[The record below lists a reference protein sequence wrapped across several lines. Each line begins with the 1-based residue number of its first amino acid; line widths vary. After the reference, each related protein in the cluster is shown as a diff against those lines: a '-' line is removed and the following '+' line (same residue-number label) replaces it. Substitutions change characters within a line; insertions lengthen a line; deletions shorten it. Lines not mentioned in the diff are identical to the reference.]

1 MKRAD
6 ELCFDS
12 EDHLIMIASPNESTP
27 FVTFISTDTHQV
39 VTKLLFDGNNG
50 TKKAT
55 DGLEQCGWSP
65 KTGNFYINEP
75 GQQVIAVI
83 DPETVLAG
91 NPKVMTN
98 LPVDA
103 NDCAGPAG
111 MAIGPGDHIMLGCGV
126 PNTAMVNINTGATL
140 PGGRFEGLGGDD
152 EVWFNKGD
160 GHYFFPSCNA
170 DCRAT
175 TGGIGPEVLGVVDT
189 RGPRLDQSV
198 QLAS

>member
-1 MKRAD
+1 PRLDPLRGLSRVGSLERIFWGKLPPTLCGKFIDVGGMKRAD

-12 EDHLIMIASPNESTP
+12 EDHLIMIASPNEGTP
-27 FVTFISTDTHQV
+27 FVTFISTDTHKV

-103 NDCAGPAG
+103 NDCDSPAG
-111 MAIGPGDHIMLGCGV
+111 MAIGP
-126 PNTAMVNINTGATL
+126 
-140 PGGRFEGLGGDD
+140 DD
-152 EVWFNKGD
+152 QVM
-160 GHYFFPSCNA
+160 
-170 DCRAT
+170 
-175 TGGIGPEVLGVVDT
+175 
-189 RGPRLDQSV
+189 
-198 QLAS
+198 